1 MDHHS
6 IFLQLSLVLALAA
19 GISVVTRLLRQPPII
34 GYIITGFVVGPAVFD
49 VIEAKEAFDTFS
61 QIGISLLLFMI
72 GLGLNIGVIRSMG
85 KPSILTY
92 LVILAG
98 LGPAGYLASV
108 LLGFSVQEALV
119 VALSLSFSSTIIVV
133 KMLSDKKGQTR
144 LYGQLAIGIILVD
157 DIMATLALL
166 YVSTLAGGASG
177 WADFGELV
185 LKGAGIAGI
194 LTFLGAFIMPRL
206 TKFFAS
212 SQELLYLFSL
222 AWGFGVANAF
232 YWAGFS
238 IEVGALF
245 AGVALAHLPYAQEI
259 STRLKPVRDFFI
271 ILFFIGLGTHLGLDR
286 VGPAIVPALVI
297 AALVMALK
305 PLLTLIGLGML
316 GYTKQTSFKASIH
329 LSQISE
335 FSIILIV
342 LAASTGIAS
351 DHIVTVMTL
360 VALATIMLSTYMM
373 QYDDKLY
380 RKLEKVLS
388 IFERKEIKQEIKAL
402 KHYPLVLLGYHKGG
416 HEFVRTFRR
425 MGKGYVVIDYDPAV
439 IEELEQQHIHHIYG
453 DATDLELLE
462 EIGVRHSEIVVST
475 IGDVQTNLLLAE
487 YISKHNDEA
496 LFICHATSYDD
507 AVALYQK
514 GAAYVILPHY
524 VGSEQISTFI
534 REHGSSKKAFAKYRQ
549 DQLVSIGKL
558 AARGA

>member
-1 MDHHS
+1 MDHS

-19 GISVVTRLLRQPPII
+19 GVSVVTQLFRQPPII
-34 GYIITGFVVGPAVFD
+34 GYIITGFVVGPALLD
-49 VIEAKEAFDTFS
+49 VVQAKDAFETFS
-61 QIGISLLLFMI
+61 QIGIALLLFMI
-72 GLGLNIGVIRSMG
+72 GLGLNMGVIRSLG
-85 KPSILTY
+85 KPAILTY
-92 LVILAG
+92 LVILGG

-133 KMLSDKKGQTR
+133 KILSDKKGQAR

-166 YVSTLAGGASG
+166 FVSAQAGGTG
-177 WADFGELV
+177 LADFGQLV

-194 LTFLGAFIMPRL
+194 LTFLGVFVMPRL
-206 TKFFAS
+206 TRFFAS

-232 YWAGFS
+232 SWAGFS
-238 IEVGALF
+238 VEVGALF

-259 STRLKPVRDFFI
+259 GTRLKPVRDFFI

-286 VGPAIVPALVI
+286 VGPAIVPALI
-297 AALVMALK
+297 ISTLVMALK
-305 PLLTLIGLGML
+305 PILTMIGLGML

-335 FSIILIV
+335 FSIILVV
-342 LAASTGIAS
+342 LATSIGIAS
-351 DHIVTVMTL
+351 DHMVTVMTL
-360 VALATIMLSTYMM
+360 VALATIILSTYMM
-373 QYDDKLY
+373 KYDDKLY
-380 RKLEKVLS
+380 RRLEKVLS
-388 IFERKEIKQEIKAL
+388 IFERKEIKQELKSL

-425 MGKGYVVIDYDPAV
+425 MDKGYVVVDYDPAV
-439 IEELEQQHIHHIYG
+439 IEELEHQHIHHIYG

-475 IGDVQTNLLLAE
+475 IGDTQTNLLLAE
-487 YISKHNDEA
+487 HITKHNEDA

-507 AVALYQK
+507 AEALYQK

-524 VGSEQISTFI
+524 VGSEQISSFI
-534 REHGSSKKAFAKYRQ
+534 REHGSNKKAFAKYRQ
-549 DQLVSIGKL
+549 DHLVTIGRL
-558 AARGA
+558 AAARD